1 MLGGKRCG
9 LEQNQ
14 RLAQTRLLEYFPTMT
29 AILTR
34 NRADTGPKRMRYTVR
49 EYYRMG
55 EAGVFHPD
63 RRCELID
70 GDIILFPK
78 IAPLDAACHDSLNH
92 ALITRLSSHY
102 RLRAQNPVRLDNH
115 SEPQP
120 DFAVLKPRKDGYRTA
135 HPGPGDT
142 LLVIEL
148 ASTSLAYDIGKKQRA
163 YAKAGIPEYW
173 VVDLTGKQLH
183 VFRKPATIGYANV
196 QVLDDTDEIES
207 TAVKG
212 LRLTVCEMVG

>member
-1 MLGGKRCG
+1 
-9 LEQNQ
+9 
-14 RLAQTRLLEYFPTMT
+14 
-29 AILTR
+29 
-34 NRADTGPKRMRYTVR
+34 MRYTVR
-49 EYYRMG
+49 EFYRMA
-55 EAGVFHPD
+55 EAGVFSPN
-63 RRCELID
+63 RRYELLN
-70 GDIILFPK
+70 GDIILMQP
-78 IAPLDAACHDSLNH
+78 IGESHADSHDWLNE
-92 ALITRLSSHY
+92 ALITRLAGHY

-120 DFAVLKPRKDGYRTA
+120 DFAILKLRKDGYRTA

-142 LLVIEL
+142 LLIIEL

-183 VFRKPATIGYANV
+183 VFRKPAAIGYANV

-207 TAVKG
+207 TIVKG
-212 LRLTVCEMVG
+212 LRFTVREMVGQ